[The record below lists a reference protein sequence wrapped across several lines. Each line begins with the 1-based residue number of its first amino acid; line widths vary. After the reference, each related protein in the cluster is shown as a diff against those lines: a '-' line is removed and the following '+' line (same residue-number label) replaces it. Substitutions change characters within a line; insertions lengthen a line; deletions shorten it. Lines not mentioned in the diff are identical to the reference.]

1 MSRDSGPSP
10 IGRDPDGADHQ
21 GMTDVMATPQ
31 MPVVPASEGASEEAA
46 SPPRVWFAIVAAAA
60 VVGMASTIIQIVERV
75 ALAENADAN
84 LLCDINGTFACGN
97 VLTAWQS
104 SVFGPIPNSAI
115 GLSVF
120 ALTLGVAGA
129 GLLGSSLSKAAWGA
143 ATFFAGFMA
152 AFTVWFLAQT
162 TFVIGSVCLYCL
174 VIGTMVL
181 LVNLSWWRIGNRLGY
196 LSGSRFLDGAA
207 WLVRGGTD
215 VILWVGVG
223 VMVAAMMVGG
233 LAF

>member
-1 MSRDSGPSP
+1 MTDLTPSP
-10 IGRDPDGADHQ
+10 RAWFG
-21 GMTDVMATPQ
+21 
-31 MPVVPASEGASEEAA
+31 VVAL
-46 SPPRVWFAIVAAAA
+46 AA

-75 ALAENADAN
+75 TLAENADAD
-84 LLCDINGTFACGN
+84 LLCDINGTFSCGN

-129 GLLGSSLSKAAWGA
+129 GVLGSQLSKAAWGV

-162 TFVIGSVCLYCL
+162 AFVISAVCLYCL

-181 LVNLSWWRIGNRLGY
+181 LVNISWWRIGNRLGH
-196 LSGSRFLDGAA
+196 LEGNRFLDAA
-207 WLVRGGTD
+207 GWLVRGGTD
-215 VILWVGVG
+215 LFLWIGLGVIVAVM
-223 VMVAAMMVGG
+223 MVAG
-233 LAF
+233 LAL

>member
-1 MSRDSGPSP
+1 MGPVTGFHSSSGLVRRRCCRGGRSAWPLPSSRSSSGWPW
-10 IGRDPDGADHQ
+10 
-21 GMTDVMATPQ
+21 PQ
-31 MPVVPASEGASEEAA
+31 
-46 SPPRVWFAIVAAAA
+46 
-60 VVGMASTIIQIVERV
+60 
-75 ALAENADAN
+75 NADAD
-84 LLCDINGTFACGN
+84 LLCDINGTFSCGN
-97 VLTAWQS
+97 VLTSWQS

-129 GLLGSSLSKAAWGA
+129 GLLGSRLSKAAWGV

-162 TFVIGSVCLYCL
+162 AFVIGAVCLYCL

-196 LSGSRFLDGAA
+196 LSGNRFLDGAA

-215 VILWVGVG
+215 IVLWVGLG
-223 VMVAAMMVGG
+223 VVVAAMMVGG
-233 LAF
+233 TRPLSDIGG

>member
-1 MSRDSGPSP
+1 
-10 IGRDPDGADHQ
+10 
-21 GMTDVMATPQ
+21 MTDLTPL
-31 MPVVPASEGASEEAA
+31 PRAWFGA
-46 SPPRVWFAIVAAAA
+46 VAFAA

-75 ALAENADAN
+75 TLAENADAN
-84 LLCDINGTFACGN
+84 LLCDINGTFSCGN

-120 ALTLGVAGA
+120 ALTLGVGGA
-129 GLLGSSLSKAAWGA
+129 GVLGTRLSKGAWVV

-162 TFVIGSVCLYCL
+162 AFVIGAVCLYCL

-181 LVNLSWWRIGNRLGY
+181 VINISWWRIGDRLGY
-196 LSGSRFLDGAA
+196 LEGNAFLRAA
-207 WLVRGGTD
+207 GWMVRGGTD
-215 VILWVGVG
+215 LFFWIGLGVIVAVM
-223 VMVAAMMVGG
+223 MVAG
-233 LAF
+233 LAI

>member
-1 MSRDSGPSP
+1 
-10 IGRDPDGADHQ
+10 
-21 GMTDVMATPQ
+21 MTDLTPL
-31 MPVVPASEGASEEAA
+31 PRAWFGA
-46 SPPRVWFAIVAAAA
+46 VAFAA

-75 ALAENADAN
+75 TLAENADAN
-84 LLCDINGTFACGN
+84 LLCDINGTFSCGN

-120 ALTLGVAGA
+120 ALTLGVGGA
-129 GLLGSSLSKAAWGA
+129 GVFGTRLSKGAWGV

-162 TFVIGSVCLYCL
+162 AFVIGTVCLYCL

-181 LVNLSWWRIGNRLGY
+181 VINISWWRIGDRLGY
-196 LSGSRFLDGAA
+196 LEGNAFLRAA
-207 WLVRGGTD
+207 GWMVRGGTD
-215 VILWVGVG
+215 LFFWIGLGVIVAVM
-223 VMVAAMMVGG
+223 MVAG
-233 LAF
+233 LAI

>member
-1 MSRDSGPSP
+1 MTEVTAPPPSP
-10 IGRDPDGADHQ
+10 EFAGPNLDGESFPSPAR
-21 GMTDVMATPQ
+21 TWFS
-31 MPVVPASEGASEEAA
+31 VVA
-46 SPPRVWFAIVAAAA
+46 VAA
-60 VVGMASTIIQIVERV
+60 VVGMAATIIQIVERV
-75 ALAENADAN
+75 ALAQNADAN
-84 LLCDINGTFACGN
+84 LLCDINGTFSCGN
-97 VLTAWQS
+97 VLTSWQS

-129 GLLGSSLSKAAWGA
+129 GVLGSTLSKAAWGV

-162 TFVIGSVCLYCL
+162 AFVIGSVCLYCL

-181 LVNLSWWRIGNRLGY
+181 LVNLSWWRIGYQLEY
-196 LSGSRFLDGAA
+196 LSGNRLLDGAA

-215 VILWVGVG
+215 VIVWVGLG
-223 VMVAAMMVGG
+223 VVVAAMMVGG
-233 LAF
+233 LAL

>member
-1 MSRDSGPSP
+1 
-10 IGRDPDGADHQ
+10 
-21 GMTDVMATPQ
+21 MTVETDLPLPRAWFGLV
-31 MPVVPASEGASEEAA
+31 AA
-46 SPPRVWFAIVAAAA
+46 SA
-60 VVGMASTIIQIVERV
+60 VVGMAATIIQLVERV
-75 ALAENADAN
+75 ALAQNADAV
-84 LLCDINGTFACGN
+84 LLCDINGTFSCGN
-97 VLTAWQS
+97 VLTSWQS

-129 GLLGSSLSKAAWGA
+129 GLLGSGLSKAAWGV

-162 TFVIGSVCLYCL
+162 AFVIGAVCLYCL

-181 LVNLSWWRIGNRLGY
+181 LINLSWWRIGNRLGY
-196 LSGSRFLDGAA
+196 LSGNRFLEGAA

-215 VILWVGVG
+215 IVLWVGLG
-223 VMVAAMMVGG
+223 VLVAAMMVGG
-233 LAF
+233 LAL

>member
-1 MSRDSGPSP
+1 
-10 IGRDPDGADHQ
+10 
-21 GMTDVMATPQ
+21 MTDLTPL
-31 MPVVPASEGASEEAA
+31 PRAWFGA
-46 SPPRVWFAIVAAAA
+46 VAFAA

-75 ALAENADAN
+75 TLAENADAN
-84 LLCDINGTFACGN
+84 LLCDINGTFSCGN

-120 ALTLGVAGA
+120 ALTLGVGGA
-129 GLLGSSLSKAAWGA
+129 GVLGTRLSKGAWGV

-162 TFVIGSVCLYCL
+162 AFVIGAVCLYCL

-181 LVNLSWWRIGNRLGY
+181 VINISWWRIGDRLGY
-196 LSGSRFLDGAA
+196 LEGNAFLRAA
-207 WLVRGGTD
+207 GFWIGLG
-215 VILWVGVG
+215 VIVAVM
-223 VMVAAMMVGG
+223 MVAG
-233 LAF
+233 LAI

>member
-1 MSRDSGPSP
+1 
-10 IGRDPDGADHQ
+10 
-21 GMTDVMATPQ
+21 MTDLTPL
-31 MPVVPASEGASEEAA
+31 PRAWFGA
-46 SPPRVWFAIVAAAA
+46 VAFAA

-75 ALAENADAN
+75 TLAENADAN
-84 LLCDINGTFACGN
+84 LLCDINGTFSCGN

-120 ALTLGVAGA
+120 ALTLGVGGA
-129 GLLGSSLSKAAWGA
+129 GVLGTRLSKGAWGV

-162 TFVIGSVCLYCL
+162 AFVIGTVCLYCL

-181 LVNLSWWRIGNRLGY
+181 VINISWWRIGDRLGY
-196 LSGSRFLDGAA
+196 LEGNAFLRAA
-207 WLVRGGTD
+207 GWMVRGGTD
-215 VILWVGVG
+215 LFFWIGLGVIVAVM
-223 VMVAAMMVGG
+223 MVAG
-233 LAF
+233 LAI

>member
-1 MSRDSGPSP
+1 MGHRCCA
-10 IGRDPDGADHQ
+10 ADHQ
-21 GMTDVMATPQ
+21 FMTDLTPS
-31 MPVVPASEGASEEAA
+31 PRAWFGVVAL
-46 SPPRVWFAIVAAAA
+46 AA

-75 ALAENADAN
+75 TLAENADAD
-84 LLCDINGTFACGN
+84 LLCDINGTFSCGN

-129 GLLGSSLSKAAWGA
+129 GVLGSQLSKAAWGV

-162 TFVIGSVCLYCL
+162 AFVISAVCLYCL

-181 LVNLSWWRIGNRLGY
+181 LVNISWWRIGNRLGY
-196 LSGSRFLDGAA
+196 LEGNRFLDAA
-207 WLVRGGTD
+207 GWLVRGGTD
-215 VILWVGVG
+215 LFLWIGLGVIVAVM
-223 VMVAAMMVGG
+223 MVAG
-233 LAF
+233 LAL

>member
-1 MSRDSGPSP
+1 MDGESFPSP
-10 IGRDPDGADHQ
+10 AR
-21 GMTDVMATPQ
+21 TWFS
-31 MPVVPASEGASEEAA
+31 VVA
-46 SPPRVWFAIVAAAA
+46 VAA
-60 VVGMASTIIQIVERV
+60 VVGMAATIIQIVERV
-75 ALAENADAN
+75 ALAQNADAN
-84 LLCDINGTFACGN
+84 LLCDINGTFSCGN
-97 VLTAWQS
+97 VLTSWQS

-129 GLLGSSLSKAAWGA
+129 GVLGSTLSKAAWGV

-162 TFVIGSVCLYCL
+162 AFVIGSVCLYCL

-181 LVNLSWWRIGNRLGY
+181 LVNLSWWRIGYQLEY
-196 LSGSRFLDGAA
+196 LSGNRLLDGAA

-215 VILWVGVG
+215 VIVWVGLG
-223 VMVAAMMVGG
+223 VVVAAMMVGG
-233 LAF
+233 LAL